1 MKLVSFLIVFILTAQ
16 TGFAIGLSEMQ
27 EVALGKRKIIQRYI
41 TNLEK
46 SEKDITRARGGYFPS
61 LDLSYSL
68 YSLDEAS
75 ITEAEENSVAIGS
88 VTWNIFAGFRD
99 KYTIESALLLKEV
112 ESYRLR
118 GIRQDLQLNV
128 ALRYLAVYER
138 RANLKVTRD
147 AFTTLGKIYRDGQSR
162 LEVGLIDKNE
172 LLKFKV
178 DLDNSDITMK
188 AARASLDK
196 SILLLAREIDNTL
209 GLDDLDFAEFS
220 IIPTL
225 GNQEESE
232 SEMLGSRSEI
242 KALQGLVD
250 SAEMQVKA
258 EYGGYYPQL
267 DLEGSY
273 RRYDDDF
280 LNGKGDMDDEELR
293 ASLVMS
299 VNLFNGFVD
308 EADVG
313 KAKLEARG
321 LQYDLVELEDT
332 LKTDLKNL
340 YIDYKVSLENVS
352 VAEQN
357 IKLAK
362 ESLRITQLKYDE
374 GLQRESDL
382 LDAITNLSR
391 AQFNYVTVIRT
402 VFENHFRIIRMV
414 EGFHEG

>member
-1 MKLVSFLIVFILTAQ
+1 MKLFSFLVIFILTAQ
-16 TGFAIGLSEMQ
+16 TGFAIGLSDMQ
-27 EVALGKRKIIQRYI
+27 EMALGKRKIVQRYI

-46 SEKDITRARGGYFPS
+46 SEKDITRARGGYYPS
-61 LDLSYSL
+61 VDLAYSIN
-68 YSLDEAS
+68 SLDEPS
-75 ITEAEENSVAIGS
+75 KTEADESSVAHGA
-88 VTWNIFAGFRD
+88 VTWNLFAGFYD
-99 KYTIESALLLKEV
+99 KYTIESALLLRGV

-118 GIRQDLQLNV
+118 GIRQDLQLLV

-138 RANLKVTRD
+138 RANLKVTLD

-188 AARASLDK
+188 AAQASLDK
-196 SILLLAREIDNTL
+196 SILLLAREIDNAL
-209 GLDDLDFAEFS
+209 KLDDLDFAEFS
-220 IIPTL
+220 IIPQL
-225 GNQEESE
+225 GDQEKSE
-232 SEMLGSRSEI
+232 GEMLTNRSEI

-258 EYGGYYPQL
+258 EYSGYYPQL

-273 RRYDDDF
+273 RRYDDDY
-280 LNGKGDMDDEELR
+280 LIGNGEIDDEELR
-293 ASLVMS
+293 ARLVVSM
-299 VNLFNGFVD
+299 NLFNGFVD
-308 EADVG
+308 EADIG

-340 YIDYKVSLENVS
+340 YIDFKVSLENVS

-391 AQFNYVTVIRT
+391 AQFNYVTVTRT